1 MKVQELNSI
10 LVYCKVQEIYHIEY
24 ITAIGELTPN
34 LQDMMELYCHKN
46 KKNITVAEI
55 VKTAIKHGYK
65 E

>member
-10 LVYCKVQEIYHIEY
+10 LVYCKVKEIYHIEY
-24 ITAIGELTPN
+24 ITAIGDLTPN

-46 KKNITVAEI
+46 KKSFTVSEI
-55 VKTAIKHGYK
+55 VKTAKKNGYK